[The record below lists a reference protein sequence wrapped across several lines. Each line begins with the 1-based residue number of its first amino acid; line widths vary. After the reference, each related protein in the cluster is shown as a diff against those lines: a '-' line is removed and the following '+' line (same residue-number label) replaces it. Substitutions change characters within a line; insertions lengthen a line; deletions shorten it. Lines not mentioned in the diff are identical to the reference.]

1 MPLKNNTFF
10 HKTLKRSASILAAGS
25 FLMPAVAANAADE
38 NVFASPSAAVEQA
51 QTKSD
56 NQAQGTLMDCFLKAA
71 QNKAK
76 TVEYKG
82 QTYDI
87 KKLAISYSDIL
98 EKRPDLVI
106 GMKKAQKLGIAP
118 KTSIDLNVIHVNKL
132 KAFDQTTQR
141 AVEDFILAQMQ
152 AQKDKK
158 SEFEYDGNTYKAEIG
173 AKKFESFLTARQNF
187 KPSFKY
193 EGETFSTDST
203 FAIEKQ
209 MSLYGNINAELSGK
223 QDTLTKMAVRQVAR
237 EKAVSEISDKRYKK
251 ISHMQHEVK
260 QGVKKGIISEDQA
273 DKMYQKIE
281 AQTKW
286 SKADSADLNQAF
298 AERLGRTYQLMEVCG
313 NPGVYHRG
321 VFPNIMEF
329 AAGRS
334 DTSYFS
340 PNVFSAGGDIYL
352 SQVDPKRFVSELSHA
367 FRQKNNAIGEATQFV
382 RDGLKDL
389 FSFNSFGF
397 TPNAQAKNYDEK
409 GKMEYDAHNVVQPI
423 LEDFLDGKID
433 SIPKVYAKIDARRK
447 KIGEPYAQTSDSEKM
462 IQLGYQQLAEEA
474 EKELAKET
482 EKELAKD
489 AENAPLP
496 ATQPKS
502 QSSALLACAAM
513 NKSLQK

>member
-1 MPLKNNTFF
+1 MPLKNSSFF
-10 HKTLKRSASILAAGS
+10 YKSLKRSASILAAGS
-25 FLMPAVAANAADE
+25 FLVPAVAANAADE
-38 NVFASPSAAVEQA
+38 NVFASPPAATEQSQA
-51 QTKSD
+51 KSD
-56 NQAQGTLMDCFLKAA
+56 KRAQDTLMDCFLKAG

-87 KKLAISYSDIL
+87 KKLAISYSEIL

-118 KTSIDLNVIHVNKL
+118 KTSIDLNVVHANEL

-158 SEFEYDGNTYKAEIG
+158 SEFEYDGNTYQAETG
-173 AKKFESFLTARQNF
+173 AKKFEAFLIARQNF

-223 QDTLTKMAVRQVAR
+223 QDALTKMAVRQMAYGRADYIATNKKYKIILRMKNKVKEGVESGA
-237 EKAVSEISDKRYKK
+237 ISK
-251 ISHMQHEVK
+251 E
-260 QGVKKGIISEDQA
+260 QA
-273 DKMYQKIE
+273 DKMYQNIE
-281 AQTKW
+281 KKW
-286 SKADSADLNQAF
+286 LKMFFKENPEKEINKAFVEYLDRA
-298 AERLGRTYQLMEVCG
+298 YQLMEVCG
-313 NPGVYHRG
+313 NPGVYRRG
-321 VFPNIMEF
+321 VFPNIMEI
-329 AAGRS
+329 AAGKS

-340 PNVFSAGGDIYL
+340 PNVFSSGGDIYL
-352 SQVDPKRFVSELSHA
+352 SHINSETFHAELSHA

-389 FSFNSFGF
+389 LSLNSFGF
-397 TPNAQAKNYDEK
+397 TPNAQAKNYGEK

-433 SIPKVYAKIDARRK
+433 SIPKVYAKIDALRK

-462 IQLGYQQLAEEA
+462 IQLGYQQLAKEA
-474 EKELAKET
+474 ENELAKE
-482 EKELAKD
+482 AK
-489 AENAPLP
+489 NAPLP
-496 ATQPKS
+496 ASQAKS
-502 QSSALLACAAM
+502 LLACAAM